1 MVRFLIWLALLVLPG
16 TAMGQALPTLPKA
29 APSATESAPATA
41 TTPATAPDED
51 SRIASRIR
59 AIFDEIPDL
68 KGTGVRVAAGVVTLT
83 GQVPDDRTIQQ
94 AETIAQRVDGVV
106 TVQNRLERNLDVEQ
120 NLNPA
125 LSGVTGRV
133 ESFVRMLPLLGI
145 AIGIA
150 VVVGMLGYALARQ
163 KRLWERVTPNPFL
176 AGLVATAIRFIF
188 VVAGIVLALDIVG
201 ATAMLGAVLGGA
213 GVLGL
218 AIGLAVR
225 DSIDNYFSSLML
237 SVRQPFRANDNV
249 RIDDFEGRVL
259 RLTSRATL
267 LLTPDGNHLRI
278 PNATVFKAVITN
290 FTTNAQRRFGFEYA
304 IDHEADPCRAQAVG
318 LEALKGLEW
327 VLHEPK
333 PVAEIADI
341 SGSVQVLRFFGWI
354 DQTRADFGKG
364 RTRAMEAVRKALR
377 EAGFVA
383 ESPEYRIHLDHEPPK
398 VTAPSPPA
406 TAATPVQS
414 DDVEPDHHMDRMVHA
429 ERQAAAEDNDLL
441 DARRPTE

>member
-1 MVRFLIWLALLVLPG
+1 MRFIRFLVALCLSLPAPALA
-16 TAMGQALPTLPKA
+16 QALPKLPTA
-29 APSATESAPATA
+29 SPSASASADAPEIAA
-41 TTPATAPDED
+41 QPAPDED
-51 SRIASRIR
+51 ARLAARIR
-59 AIFDEIPDL
+59 AIFDEIPAL

-83 GQVPDDRTIQQ
+83 GQVPDEKTIQQ
-94 AETIAQRVDGVV
+94 AEAIATRLNGVV
-106 TVQNRLERNLDVEQ
+106 TVQNRLERNLDVEK

-125 LSGVTGRV
+125 LSGVTGRING
-133 ESFVRMLPLLGI
+133 FLRALPLLGVAI
-145 AIGIA
+145 AVA

-163 KRLWERVTPNPFL
+163 SRLWERVTPNPFL
-176 AGLVATAIRFIF
+176 AGLVATAIRFVF

-218 AIGLAVR
+218 AVGLAVR

-249 RIDDFEGRVL
+249 KIDSHEGRVL

-290 FTTNAQRRFGFEYA
+290 FTTNPQRRFAFDYA
-304 IDHEADPCRAQAVG
+304 IDHEADPCRAQAVA
-318 LEALKGLEW
+318 LETLRNLDW
-327 VLHEPK
+327 VLDEPK
-333 PVAEIADI
+333 PGAEIADI
-341 SGSVQVLRFFGWI
+341 SGSVQVLRFNGWI
-354 DQTRADFGKG
+354 DQTRADFGKS

-383 ESPEYRIHLDHEPPK
+383 ESPEYRIHLDHEPPQSS
-398 VTAPSPPA
+398 APKSAGQA
-406 TAATPVQS
+406 TVDAE
-414 DDVEPDHHMDRMVHA
+414 DVAPDHHMDRMVHA
-429 ERQAAAEDNDLL
+429 ERGADVEGKDLL
-441 DARRPTE
+441 DSRRPTE

>member
-1 MVRFLIWLALLVLPG
+1 MAVIRLILAFCLLLPG
-16 TAMGQALPTLPKA
+16 AALAQSLPKL
-29 APSATESAPATA
+29 PSASASASAPAPEIA
-41 TTPATAPDED
+41 AAPAPDED
-51 SRIASRIR
+51 ARLAARIR
-59 AIFDEIPDL
+59 AIFDEISAL
-68 KGTGVRVAAGVVTLT
+68 KGTGVRVVAGVVTLT
-83 GQVPDDRTIQQ
+83 GQVPDEKTIQQ
-94 AETIAQRVDGVV
+94 AEGIATRLSGVV
-106 TVQNRLERNLDVEQ
+106 TVQNRLERNLDVEK

-133 ESFVRMLPLLGI
+133 GSFVRALPLLGV
-145 AIGIA
+145 AIA
-150 VVVGMLGYALARQ
+150 VAVIVGMLGYALARQ
-163 KRLWERVTPNPFL
+163 TQLWERVTPNPFL
-176 AGLVATAIRFIF
+176 AGLVATAVRFLF
-188 VVAGIVLALDIVG
+188 VVGGIVLALDIVG

-249 RIDDFEGRVL
+249 KIDSHEGRVL

-290 FTTNAQRRFGFEYA
+290 FTTNPQRRFSFDYA
-304 IDHEADPCRAQAVG
+304 IDHEADPCRAQAI
-318 LEALKGLEW
+318 ALDAMQKLDW

-333 PVAEIADI
+333 PGAEIADL
-341 SGSVQVLRFFGWI
+341 SGSVQVLRFNGWI

-377 EAGFVA
+377 DAGFVA
-383 ESPEYRIHLDHEPPK
+383 ESPEYRIHLDHEPPAA
-398 VTAPSPPA
+398 APPERASHGTVDA
-406 TAATPVQS
+406 E
-414 DDVEPDHHMDRMVHA
+414 DVAPDHHMDRMVHA
-429 ERQAAAEDNDLL
+429 ERGADVEGKDLL
-441 DARRPTE
+441 DSRRPVE